1 MILDLGKVNDIAVVR
16 VNGQE
21 LATLW
26 QPPYR
31 LDITAAVKPGANT
44 LEVDVV
50 NTWNNRL
57 AGDAALPL
65 AQRHTFVTMPTV
77 SKDSPLMPAGLI
89 GPVTIQQAARL
100 KGM

>member
-1 MILDLGKVNDIAVVR
+1 MILDLGQVNDIAVVR

-26 QPPYR
+26 LPPYR
-31 LDITAAVKPGANT
+31 LDITAAVKPGANA

-57 AGDAALPL
+57 AGDAALPVE
-65 AQRHTFVTMPTV
+65 QRLTSITSPTV
-77 SKDSPLMPAGLI
+77 SKDTPLTSAGLL
-89 GPVTIQQAARL
+89 GPVYLTNANTTEI
-100 KGM
+100 K